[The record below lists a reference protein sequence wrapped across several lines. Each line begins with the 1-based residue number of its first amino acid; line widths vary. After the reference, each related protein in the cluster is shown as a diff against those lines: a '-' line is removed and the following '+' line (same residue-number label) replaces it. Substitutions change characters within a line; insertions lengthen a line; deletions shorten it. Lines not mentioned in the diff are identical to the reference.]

1 MPTHV
6 HYNDPGGEMM
16 SKGNGSSMIRD
27 TANMKVV
34 EGSYAVAHAVMCC
47 RPDVISAYPIT
58 PQTHIV
64 ENLSQMVAD
73 GELDCEFL
81 TVDSEF
87 SALSV
92 LIGASACGARTYS
105 STTSQGLALMYEVLY
120 NVSGMRIP
128 VVMNVANRAMGA
140 PLNIWNDQQDSIG
153 ARDVGW
159 LQIYVEDVQEAVDAT
174 LQAYKIAE
182 DAQIRTPIM
191 VCMDGFILTHVYE
204 PVELLDKERAL
215 EFLPPFKPADILD
228 PAHPKS
234 FGTFADPSTF
244 TEFRYQQFEA
254 QLKALEK
261 IELVAR
267 EFEETFGRNYGG
279 LIDSYQADD
288 AEVLLVTMG
297 SVVGTIKD
305 AIDAMRS
312 EGKKVGLIKVRSY
325 RPFPVLA
332 LRKALKDASAVA
344 VIEKDV
350 AIGAEAGLVTDLK
363 AAFYNSSIRVPIIGF
378 AAGLGGRDITVK
390 DIRKIVEKAEAARK
404 EMKSEFEFLNLREEI
419 L

>member
-1 MPTHV
+1 
-6 HYNDPGGEMM
+6 M
-16 SKGNGSSMIRD
+16 SNN

-73 GELDCEFL
+73 GELDSEFL

-92 LIGASACGARTYS
+92 LVGACAAGGRGYS

-120 NVSGMRIP
+120 NVSGLRMP
-128 VVMNVANRAMGA
+128 LVMNVANRAVGA

-159 LQIYVEDVQEAVDAT
+159 IQIYAENVQESVDAT

-182 DAQIRTPIM
+182 DAEIRTPIM

-204 PVELLDKERAL
+204 PVELLDKEKAR
-215 EFLPPFKPADILD
+215 EFLPDYQPADILD
-228 PAHPKS
+228 PAHPKT
-234 FGTFADPSTF
+234 FGAFADPSTF

-254 QLKALEK
+254 QRKALAK

-267 EFEETFGRNYGG
+267 EFEESFGRYYGG
-279 LIDSYQADD
+279 LLDGYFLDD
-288 AEVLLVTMG
+288 AEIVLVTLG
-297 SVVGTIKD
+297 SVIGTIKD
-305 AIDAMRS
+305 AIDEMRS
-312 EGKKVGLIKVRSY
+312 EGKKVGLLKVRSY
-325 RPFPVLA
+325 RPFPVQA
-332 LRKALKDASAVA
+332 LRKALKDAAVIA

-350 AIGAEAGLVTDLK
+350 AIGGEAGLVTDLK
-363 AAFYNSSIRVPIIGF
+363 AAFYNSSINAPIIGF

-390 DIRKIVEKAEAARK
+390 DIRKIMAKAEAARK
-404 EMKSEFEFLNLREEI
+404 GIESEFEFLDLRTEI

>member
-1 MPTHV
+1 
-6 HYNDPGGEMM
+6 M
-16 SKGNGSSMIRD
+16 SNN

-64 ENLSQMVAD
+64 ENLSQMVAN
-73 GELDCEFL
+73 GELDSEFL

-92 LIGASACGARTYS
+92 LVGVCAAGGRGYS

-120 NVSGMRIP
+120 NVSGMRMP
-128 VVMNVANRAMGA
+128 LVMNVANRAMGA
-140 PLNIWNDQQDSIG
+140 PLNIWNDQQDAIG

-159 LQIYVEDVQEAVDAT
+159 IQIYAENVQEAVDAT

-182 DAQIRTPIM
+182 DREIRTPVM
-191 VCMDGFILTHVYE
+191 VCMDGFVLTHVYE
-204 PVELLDKERAL
+204 PVELLDKEKAR
-215 EFLPPFKPADILD
+215 EFLPDFRPEHILD
-228 PAHPKS
+228 PDHPMT
-234 FGTFADPSTF
+234 FGAFADPSTF

-254 QLKALEK
+254 QLKALPK
-261 IELVAR
+261 IEEVAR
-267 EFEETFGRNYGG
+267 QFQESFGRYYGG
-279 LIDSYQADD
+279 LIDGYFLDD
-288 AEVLLVTMG
+288 AEIVIVTLG

-312 EGKKVGLIKVRSY
+312 EGKKVGLLKIRSY
-325 RPFPVLA
+325 RPFPVQA
-332 LRKALKDASAVA
+332 LRKALKDAAVIA

-350 AIGAEAGLVTDLK
+350 AIGGEAGLVTDLK
-363 AAFYNSSIRVPIIGF
+363 AAFYNSSIRAPIIGF
-378 AAGLGGRDITVK
+378 AAGLGGRDITIK
-390 DIRKIVEKAEAARK
+390 DIRKMVENAEAARK
-404 EMKSEFEFLNLREEI
+404 GALSEFDFLALRQEI

>member
-1 MPTHV
+1 
-6 HYNDPGGEMM
+6 M
-16 SKGNGSSMIRD
+16 SNN

-73 GELDCEFL
+73 GELDSEFL

-92 LIGASACGARTYS
+92 LVGACAAGGRGYS

-120 NVSGMRIP
+120 NVSGMRMP
-128 VVMNVANRAMGA
+128 LVMNVANRAVGA
-140 PLNIWNDQQDSIG
+140 PLNIWNDQQDAIG

-159 LQIYVEDVQEAVDAT
+159 IQIYAENVQESVDAT

-182 DAQIRTPIM
+182 DAEIRTPIM

-204 PVELLDKERAL
+204 PVELLDKQKAR
-215 EFLPPFKPADILD
+215 EFLPDYQPADILD
-228 PAHPKS
+228 PAHPKT
-234 FGTFADPSTF
+234 FGAFADPSTF

-254 QLKALEK
+254 QRKALAK

-267 EFEETFGRNYGG
+267 EFEESFGRYFGG
-279 LIDSYQADD
+279 LLDGYFLDD
-288 AEVLLVTMG
+288 AEIVVVTLG
-297 SVVGTIKD
+297 SVIGTIKD
-305 AIDAMRS
+305 AIDEMRS
-312 EGKKVGLIKVRSY
+312 EGKKVGLLKVRSY
-325 RPFPVLA
+325 RPFPVQA
-332 LRKALKDASAVA
+332 LRKALKDAAVIA

-350 AIGAEAGLVTDLK
+350 AIGGEAGLVTDLK
-363 AAFYNSSIRVPIIGF
+363 AAFYNSSIRAPIIGF
-378 AAGLGGRDITVK
+378 AAGLGGRDITIK
-390 DIRKIVEKAEAARK
+390 DIRKIVAKAEAARK
-404 EMKSEFEFLNLREEI
+404 GIESEFEFLDLRTEI